1 MSLTLFWQLYGLGA
15 ALIAALIVAVD
26 YRSY

>member
-1 MSLTLFWQLYGLGA
+1 MSLTLFWQLYGSGA
-15 ALIAALIVAVD
+15 ALIAALIVATD

>member
-1 MSLTLFWQLYGLGA
+1 MSLTLFWQLYGIGA
-15 ALIAALIVAVD
+15 AAIAALIVAVD

>member
-1 MSLTLFWQLYGLGA
+1 MSLTFFWQLYGIGA
-15 ALIAALIVAVD
+15 AAIAALIVAVD